1 MAEAFLG
8 LRVSVLLQTGV
19 KLEGTVSHIEPT
31 TQQMTLK
38 DVTLFFAGQP
48 PHYTPVY
55 GVVGKEIKD
64 LQVLS
69 AAAPSSQ
76 PQQPPII
83 NPNMIRSLD
92 NHLLENLPPPT
103 PQQPTPQQQQQ
114 QQHYSEKI
122 LTPMKSVSKNRKS
135 RQPQPSPSQQPSQ
148 QAYRKRNSDG
158 WAGEDVDV
166 FREEEFDFQ
175 KNLDM
180 FDKAKVFA
188 EIRESDETAPEELL
202 VTLNRLPQKKV
213 NLLPTENVLDVERNV
228 YHEDDEEEDEEE
240 EEEEEAEYEDDDEGE
255 FGDESDNDSQTPDEF
270 ARRSKRKSH
279 PLKRLSNNNNNNS
292 STSTSTSS
300 KTTSIVTAVGGI
312 ACPVVSPLQMA
323 HVEHECVQVSDS
335 FGELAIENG
344 GRGTSLL
351 VLQALSKMDVVS
363 PSVVILAGNNK
374 NGALGLVAARHLIN
388 HGCLVTVCIA
398 ANKENL
404 CNAVMRYEAMA
415 VRFGVVVTYTTSD
428 LGESDLVVDAVLG
441 VDDKLID
448 IQDQPTFEIVC
459 NTIEWANRQPKP
471 VLSIDFPS
479 GIDAST
485 GIPHHPDYTIH
496 PKWTICLGAPKTGC
510 KSSLITGDLYLVDVG
525 VPRLCWKRV
534 GIKGNTIPWGA
545 DFLVALQYETA

>member
-8 LRVSVLLQTGV
+8 LKVSVLLQTGV

-38 DVTLFFAGQP
+38 DV
-48 PHYTPVY
+48 Y
-55 GVVGKEIKD
+55 GVVGKDIKD

-69 AAAPSSQ
+69 AAPPPPVSQ
-76 PQQPPII
+76 PQQPPIV

-103 PQQPTPQQQQQ
+103 PQQ
-114 QQHYSEKI
+114 QHYSEKI
-122 LTPMKSVSKNRKS
+122 LTPVKSVSKNRKS
-135 RQPQPSPSQQPSQ
+135 RQPQPSPSQPPSQ

-158 WAGEDVDV
+158 WAGEDVDI

-228 YHEDDEEEDEEE
+228 YHEDDEDEDEEE
-240 EEEEEAEYEDDDEGE
+240 EEGYDDDDEEGE
-255 FGDESDNDSQTPDEF
+255 FDDESDNDSQTPDEF
-270 ARRSKRKSH
+270 ARRIKKKSQ
-279 PLKRLSNNNNNNS
+279 PLKRLSNNN
-292 STSTSTSS
+292 SS
-300 KTTSIVTAVGGI
+300 KTTTIVTAVGGI
-312 ACPVVSPLQMA
+312 ACPSVSPLQMA

-404 CNAVMRYEAMA
+404 CSAVMRYEAMA
-415 VRFGVVVTYTTSD
+415 SRFGVAVTYTTTD
-428 LGESDLVVDAVLG
+428 LGESDLVVDAILG

-448 IQDQPTFEIVC
+448 IQDQPTFDIVC
-459 NTIEWANRQPKP
+459 NTIAWANQQPKP

-510 KSSLITGDLYLVDVG
+510 KSSHITGDLYLVDVG
-525 VPRLCWKRV
+525 IPRLCWKRV

-545 DFLVALQYETA
+545 DFLVALRYDTA

>member
-8 LRVSVLLQTGV
+8 LKVSVLLQSGV

-38 DVTLFFAGQP
+38 DVTLFFFGQP

-55 GVVGKEIKD
+55 GVVGKDIKD

-69 AAAPSSQ
+69 APSSQ
-76 PQQPPII
+76 PQQQPTV

-103 PQQPTPQQQQQ
+103 PQHQQQQQ
-114 QQHYSEKI
+114 QYSEKI
-122 LTPMKSVSKNRKS
+122 LTPVKSVSKNRKIK
-135 RQPQPSPSQQPSQ
+135 QPQPSQTQQQSQ

-158 WAGEDVDV
+158 WAGEDVDI

-228 YHEDDEEEDEEE
+228 YHEDDEDEEDEEE
-240 EEEEEAEYEDDDEGE
+240 EYDDDEGE

-270 ARRSKRKSH
+270 ARRTKRKSH
-279 PLKRLSNNNNNNS
+279 MLKRVNNNNNS
-292 STSTSTSS
+292 N

-312 ACPVVSPLQMA
+312 TCPSVSPLQMA

-363 PSVVILAGNNK
+363 PSIVILAGNNK

-388 HGCLVTVCIA
+388 HGCLVTVCIT

-415 VRFGVVVTYTTSD
+415 SHFGVVVTFDTAD
-428 LGESDLVVDAVLG
+428 LGESDLVVDAILG

-448 IQDQPTFEIVC
+448 IQDQPTFDIVC
-459 NTIEWANRQPKP
+459 NTIEWANQQPKP

-510 KSSLITGDLYLVDVG
+510 KSSNITGDLYLVDVG
-525 VPRLCWKRV
+525 IPRLCWKRV

-545 DFLVALQYETA
+545 DFLVALQYDTA

>member
-8 LRVSVLLQTGV
+8 LKVSVLLQTGV

-38 DVTLFFAGQP
+38 DVTLFFSGQP

-55 GVVGKEIKD
+55 GVVGKDITD
-64 LQVLS
+64 LQVL
-69 AAAPSSQ
+69 AAAVPTSQ
-76 PQQPPII
+76 PQQSPTV
-83 NPNMIRSLD
+83 NPNMIQSLD
-92 NHLLENLPPPT
+92 NHLLENLPPPI
-103 PQQPTPQQQQQ
+103 PQQQQQ
-114 QQHYSEKI
+114 QQYSEKI
-122 LTPMKSVSKNRKS
+122 LTPVKSVSKNRKS
-135 RQPQPSPSQQPSQ
+135 RQPQPSASQQPSQ

-158 WAGEDVDV
+158 WAGEDVDI

-188 EIRESDETAPEELL
+188 EIRESDKTAPEELL

-213 NLLPTENVLDVERNV
+213 NLLPTENVLEVERNV
-228 YHEDDEEEDEEE
+228 YHEDEEE
-240 EEEEEAEYEDDDEGE
+240 EEEYDDDDEGE
-255 FGDESDNDSQTPDEF
+255 FGDESDDDSQTPDEF
-270 ARRSKRKSH
+270 ARRIKRKSL
-279 PLKRLSNNNNNNS
+279 PLKRLSNNN
-292 STSTSTSS
+292 S

-312 ACPVVSPLQMA
+312 ACPSVSPLQMA

-351 VLQALSKMDVVS
+351 ALQVLSKMDVVS

-374 NGALGLVAARHLIN
+374 NGALGLVAARHLVN
-388 HGCLVTVCIA
+388 HGCLVTVCIT

-415 VRFGVVVTYTTSD
+415 SRFGVVVTYTVTD
-428 LGESDLVVDAVLG
+428 LGESDLVVDAILG

-448 IQDQPTFEIVC
+448 IQDQSTFDIVC

-510 KSSLITGDLYLVDVG
+510 KSSNITGDLYLVDVG

-545 DFLVALQYETA
+545 DFLVALQYDTA

>member
-1 MAEAFLG
+1 
-8 LRVSVLLQTGV
+8 
-19 KLEGTVSHIEPT
+19 
-31 TQQMTLK
+31 
-38 DVTLFFAGQP
+38 
-48 PHYTPVY
+48 
-55 GVVGKEIKD
+55 
-64 LQVLS
+64 
-69 AAAPSSQ
+69 
-76 PQQPPII
+76 
-83 NPNMIRSLD
+83 MIRSLD

-103 PQQPTPQQQQQ
+103 PQHQQQQQ
-114 QQHYSEKI
+114 QYSEKI
-122 LTPMKSVSKNRKS
+122 LTPVKSVSKNRKIK
-135 RQPQPSPSQQPSQ
+135 QPQPSQTQQQSQ

-158 WAGEDVDV
+158 WAGEDVDI

-228 YHEDDEEEDEEE
+228 YHEDDEDEEDEEE
-240 EEEEEAEYEDDDEGE
+240 EYDDDEGE

-270 ARRSKRKSH
+270 ARRTKRKSH
-279 PLKRLSNNNNNNS
+279 MLKRVNNNNNS
-292 STSTSTSS
+292 N

-312 ACPVVSPLQMA
+312 TCPSVSPLQMA

-363 PSVVILAGNNK
+363 PSIVILAGNNK

-388 HGCLVTVCIA
+388 HGCLVTVCIT

-415 VRFGVVVTYTTSD
+415 SHFGVVVTFDTAD
-428 LGESDLVVDAVLG
+428 LGESDLVVDAILG

-448 IQDQPTFEIVC
+448 IQDQPTFDIVC
-459 NTIEWANRQPKP
+459 NTIEWANQQPKP

-510 KSSLITGDLYLVDVG
+510 KSSNITGDLYLVDVG
-525 VPRLCWKRV
+525 IPRLCWKRV

-545 DFLVALQYETA
+545 DFLVALQYDTA

>member
-8 LRVSVLLQTGV
+8 LKVSVLLQTGV

-55 GVVGKEIKD
+55 GVVGKDIKD

-69 AAAPSSQ
+69 AAPPPPVSQ
-76 PQQPPII
+76 PQQPPIV

-103 PQQPTPQQQQQ
+103 PQQ
-114 QQHYSEKI
+114 QHYSEKVI
-122 LTPMKSVSKNRKS
+122 P
-135 RQPQPSPSQQPSQ
+135 PSQ

-158 WAGEDVDV
+158 WAGEDVDI

-213 NLLPTENVLDVERNV
+213 NLLPTENVLDVERN
-228 YHEDDEEEDEEE
+228 
-240 EEEEEAEYEDDDEGE
+240 
-255 FGDESDNDSQTPDEF
+255 
-270 ARRSKRKSH
+270 
-279 PLKRLSNNNNNNS
+279 
-292 STSTSTSS
+292 
-300 KTTSIVTAVGGI
+300 TTTIVTAVGGI
-312 ACPVVSPLQMA
+312 ACPSVSPLQMA

-404 CNAVMRYEAMA
+404 CSAVMRYEAMA
-415 VRFGVVVTYTTSD
+415 SRFGVAVTYTTTD
-428 LGESDLVVDAVLG
+428 LGESDLVVDAILG

-448 IQDQPTFEIVC
+448 IQDQPTFDIVC
-459 NTIEWANRQPKP
+459 NTIAWANQQPKP

-510 KSSLITGDLYLVDVG
+510 KSSHITGDLYLVDVG
-525 VPRLCWKRV
+525 IPRLCWKRV

-545 DFLVALQYETA
+545 DFLVALRYDTA